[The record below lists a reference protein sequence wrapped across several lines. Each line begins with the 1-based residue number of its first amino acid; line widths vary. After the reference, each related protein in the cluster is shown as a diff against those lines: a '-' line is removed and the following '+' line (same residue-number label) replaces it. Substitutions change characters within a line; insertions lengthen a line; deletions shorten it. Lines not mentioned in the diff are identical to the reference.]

1 MNRPVGCLL
10 LHGASLMPDGGSR
23 EFGCWGEACW
33 ELDAVLSAMVAACR
47 AFPRLP
53 AARALSA
60 ASSLFAHKGS
70 GERAE
75 RCRLAAG
82 SQENRLFAEKGISK
96 RKGCFFI
103 TPNALEMAG

>member
-10 LHGASLMPDGGSR
+10 LHGASLVPDGGSR
-23 EFGCWGEACW
+23 EFGCWGEARW

-53 AARALSA
+53 AARTLSA

-75 RCRLAAG
+75 RCWQPGEQVVRG
-82 SQENRLFAEKGISK
+82 EGYFQEKGM
-96 RKGCFFI
+96 FFHYS
-103 TPNALEMAG
+103 